1 MASVRLTRELRDNIY
16 RNAVNA
22 FNTANPEPK
31 ASTAFAQKLYAAIPR
46 MPSQEALAKAKEILN
61 PVFDQENK
69 TFDNKQF
76 HIVERTLSKVSVFV
90 SENFQRGAGARVSVE
105 FSAPVQIFGKTYVSY
120 YGPDD
125 DIHIEDL
132 SDSDK
137 SEITD
142 YVNELIARRKEH
154 QTKSGDY
161 SRKIRELL
169 DACGT
174 LKQLLEIWP
183 AAESLV
189 PSDKIGRMHQKVTR
203 KQRAAQVRDE
213 ISFDADEV
221 NQVVLTARLM
231 GA

>member
-1 MASVRLTRELRDNIY
+1 MASVRLTRELRDDIF
-16 RNAVNA
+16 RNAINA
-22 FNTANPEPK
+22 FNTATPEPK
-31 ASTAFAQKLYAAIPR
+31 ASTAFGQKLCAAILR

-61 PVFDQENK
+61 PIFDQENK

-154 QTKSGDY
+154 ESKSSDY
-161 SRKIRELL
+161 AYKIRELL

-213 ISFDADEV
+213 INFDADEV